1 MNAGVSGFQPNEE
14 ITSTVAKEKD
24 SNMIKTI
31 SCVACGMLLALA
43 FSTIRAQEA
52 QVEQI
57 HLYEDQKG
65 IVYLNEAFHIN
76 EDNGPVRILK
86 VTVRHIPKKT
96 AVIADAYY
104 DGLFRYLK
112 DHDKQRLRQLS
123 KENLTITIDADG
135 ESVVAVK
142 FGIIVYDAFK
152 EFLGGLTGITM
163 DAPTVGMQWNYNP
176 IYLFKFEKYGVV
188 GVYVRQAR
196 LKDGRIWNFDE
207 DFVAR
212 ARVSFLGD

>member
-1 MNAGVSGFQPNEE
+1 
-14 ITSTVAKEKD
+14 
-24 SNMIKTI
+24 MIKMI
-31 SCVACGMLLALA
+31 SCVACGMLFAFA

-52 QVEQI
+52 QVEQVHI
-57 HLYEDQKG
+57 YEDQNG
-65 IVYLNEAFHIN
+65 IVYLNEAFYIN
-76 EDNGPVRILK
+76 EDNGAVRISK

-96 AVIADAYY
+96 AMVADAYY

-112 DHDKQRLRQLS
+112 DHDKKRLRKLS
-123 KENLTITIDADG
+123 KENLTITVDADG
-135 ESVVAVK
+135 KDVVAVK

-207 DFVAR
+207 DFVTGEYSGR
-212 ARVSFLGD
+212 LGEITKEQIVGSDS

>member
-1 MNAGVSGFQPNEE
+1 
-14 ITSTVAKEKD
+14 
-24 SNMIKTI
+24 MIKMI
-31 SCVACGMLLALA
+31 SCVACGMLLEFA

-52 QVEQI
+52 QVEQVHI
-57 HLYEDQKG
+57 YEDQNG
-65 IVYLNEAFHIN
+65 IVYLNEAFYIN
-76 EDNGPVRILK
+76 EDNGPVRISK

-96 AVIADAYY
+96 AMVADAYY

-112 DHDKQRLRQLS
+112 DHDKKRLRKLS
-123 KENLTITIDADG
+123 KENLTITVDADG
-135 ESVVAVK
+135 KDVVAVK

-207 DFVAR
+207 DFVTGEYSGR
-212 ARVSFLGD
+212 LGEITKEQIVGSDS

>member
-1 MNAGVSGFQPNEE
+1 
-14 ITSTVAKEKD
+14 
-24 SNMIKTI
+24 
-31 SCVACGMLLALA
+31 MLLAFA

-52 QVEQI
+52 PVEQVHI
-57 HLYEDQKG
+57 YEDQNG
-65 IVYLNEAFHIN
+65 IVYLNEAFYIN
-76 EDNGPVRILK
+76 EDNGPVRISK

-96 AVIADAYY
+96 AMVADAYY

-112 DHDKQRLRQLS
+112 DHDKKRLRKLS
-123 KENLTITIDADG
+123 KENLTITVDADG
-135 ESVVAVK
+135 KDVVAVK

-207 DFVAR
+207 DFVTGEYSGR
-212 ARVSFLGD
+212 LGEITKEQIVGSDS

>member
-1 MNAGVSGFQPNEE
+1 
-14 ITSTVAKEKD
+14 
-24 SNMIKTI
+24 MIKMI
-31 SCVACGMLLALA
+31 SCVACGMLLAFA

-52 QVEQI
+52 QVEQVHI
-57 HLYEDQKG
+57 YEDQNG
-65 IVYLNEAFHIN
+65 IVYLNEAFYIN
-76 EDNGPVRILK
+76 EDNGPVRISK

-96 AVIADAYY
+96 AMVADAYY

-112 DHDKQRLRQLS
+112 DHDKKRLRKLS
-123 KENLTITIDADG
+123 KENLTITVDADG
-135 ESVVAVK
+135 KDVVAVK

-207 DFVAR
+207 DFVTGEYSGR
-212 ARVSFLGD
+212 LGEITKEQIVGSDS